1 MYVLVL
7 LSRASTTIV
16 FSYFYSTFKK
26 IAQQVMNI
34 ACAPLFASTNP
45 WNTVRPHF
53 TDLGNTRSTH
63 HISHILDMRTSMR
76 TRLFYIKLQ
85 QPSKTLKQPQ
95 RILKASLKIRKLL
108 HQFNKHLYTI
118 KNAQI

>member
-45 WNTVRPHF
+45 WNNVIQIQY
-53 TDLGNTRSTH
+53 RSYF
-63 HISHILDMRTSMR
+63 RTS
-76 TRLFYIKLQ
+76 LF
-85 QPSKTLKQPQ
+85 
-95 RILKASLKIRKLL
+95 
-108 HQFNKHLYTI
+108 
-118 KNAQI
+118 